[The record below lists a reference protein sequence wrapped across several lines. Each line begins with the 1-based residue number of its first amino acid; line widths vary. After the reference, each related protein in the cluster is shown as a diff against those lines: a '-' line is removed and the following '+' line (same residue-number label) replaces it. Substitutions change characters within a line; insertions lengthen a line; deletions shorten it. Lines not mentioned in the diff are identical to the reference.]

1 MCVRGESLAKGP
13 FHDSLCEKKNTRAG
27 RAVMMAYKKARLN
40 GKPYSSAL
48 DPGPRT
54 QAAPPTPATPLLLP
68 PTLPLA
74 EDDDDVDDGNVL

>member
-1 MCVRGESLAKGP
+1 
-13 FHDSLCEKKNTRAG
+13 
-27 RAVMMAYKKARLN
+27 MMAYKKARLN

>member
-1 MCVRGESLAKGP
+1 MCGGGISSQRTLSRFALR
-13 FHDSLCEKKNTRAG
+13 KKNTRAG